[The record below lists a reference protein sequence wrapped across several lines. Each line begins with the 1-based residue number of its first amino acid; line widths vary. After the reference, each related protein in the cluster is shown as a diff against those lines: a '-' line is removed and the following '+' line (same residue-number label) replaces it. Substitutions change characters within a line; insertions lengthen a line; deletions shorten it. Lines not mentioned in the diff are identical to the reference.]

1 MIRYLTLA
9 GAALAVTSCAAVL
22 PIAEGVATFVASP
35 AGQSLITTVEGLFP
49 SLTTAA
55 DKAVAAQ
62 ATQADL
68 AAACGTYSWA
78 SALAVAVD
86 PSLSGNAAWTASK
99 AAVNAA
105 CPPNAPPT
113 DLNGAVQ
120 TVAAAT
126 LAAIKAAQA
135 AGVPVSTTAP
145 AG

>member
-1 MIRYLTLA
+1 MMRHLTLA
-9 GAALAVTSCAAVL
+9 GAALALSACAAVL

-49 SLTTAA
+49 SLTSAA
-55 DKAVAAQ
+55 NNAVAAK

-68 AAACGTYSWA
+68 ANACGTYSWA

-86 PSLSGNAAWTASK
+86 PSLSGNAAWVASK
-99 AAVNAA
+99 AAVTAA

-113 DLNGAVQ
+113 DINAAVQ

-126 LAAIKAAQA
+126 LAAVKAAQA
-135 AGVPVSTTAP
+135 AGVPVATTAP